1 MKNAINQ
8 ITGIKN
14 LFAKVYKIGVLVKD
28 SFTI

>member
-8 ITGIKN
+8 RISIKN
-14 LFAKVYKIGVLVKD
+14 LFAKVDKIGILAKD